1 MAPTLS
7 EPITP
12 QNSPAIPMCAGVRPS
27 SCGISLSQ
35 GFPPE
40 VCLRLHCRNTSSTPS
55 QPLSIR
61 STLRPLKPSSPVT
74 RPGAINF
81 SGERELVVLAT
92 VVHGKGSS
100 KGPDL
105 VGCRQQDDSGR
116 DTQCAVASRPTRYYW
131 LRPGH
136 RNAAERP
143 SPSGCQR
150 ANQF

>member
-1 MAPTLS
+1 MAPTLW

-12 QNSPAIPMCAGVRPS
+12 RNAPTIPMCAGVRPS

-35 GFPPE
+35 GFPPK
-40 VCLRLHCRNTSSTPS
+40 VCLRLYCRDTSSTPS

-74 RPGAINF
+74 RPGGNKF
-81 SGERELVVLAT
+81 FWERGGSCHSGSRQGIVQR
-92 VVHGKGSS
+92 SRS
-100 KGPDL
+100 I
-105 VGCRQQDDSGR
+105 GCRQQDDGGR
-116 DTQCAVASRPTRYYW
+116 DTQCAVASRPTRYCW

-136 RNAAERP
+136 RNPAERP
-143 SPSGCQR
+143 NPSGLCQR